1 MRHLVIKKQTSMF
14 LQKLSAGSSTYFFLV
29 DNNASAPFAYG
40 DHTRSQII
48 RVVFVHL
55 WSCLTV
61 SVCVV
66 FFITELQLRT
76 YVLMNTNRIH
86 KDFFSYFLFL
96 VASSLHSTWLVDHQ
110 YLRLQ
115 RVEKLSIA
123 SLHIISVSVLHG
135 SPKRLWPR
143 SVAPA
148 NVAAP
153 GN

>member
-61 SVCVV
+61 SFCVV
-66 FFITELQLRT
+66 FFNNRVAVTEIRT
-76 YVLMNTNRIH
+76 NEHEPNPQRLFFVLFVPCSVVFALYLISRSSIPPSPTSRKIV
-86 KDFFSYFLFL
+86 DRLFAYHQC
-96 VASSLHSTWLVDHQ
+96 VSASWKPEATMT
-110 YLRLQ
+110 
-115 RVEKLSIA
+115 SIRRA
-123 SLHIISVSVLHG
+123 
-135 SPKRLWPR
+135 R
-143 SVAPA
+143 
-148 NVAAP
+148 
-153 GN
+153 